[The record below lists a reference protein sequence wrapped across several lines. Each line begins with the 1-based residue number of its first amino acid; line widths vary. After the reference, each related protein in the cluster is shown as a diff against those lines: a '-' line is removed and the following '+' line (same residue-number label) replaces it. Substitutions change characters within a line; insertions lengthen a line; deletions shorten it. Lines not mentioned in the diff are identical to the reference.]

1 MEKKLYSPIEVLQ
14 LLNKKLTK
22 EMKLV
27 FFSVIIS
34 GVIAHGAFIFN
45 NYYSFD
51 ATAALFEITGTYN
64 HGRWFLD
71 ILVKITE
78 LFFSNVYSALPV
90 VCATITLLGIAIS
103 ASMIISLFNM
113 KNCILI
119 VLTGCFF
126 SVFPVICAEFG
137 YMGCPQY
144 YFIALLITVLAVWL
158 TVKYKWGYIVGS
170 ILLMLGLGIYQAFF
184 PNAVVLFLLRIMYDL
199 IDNVELKKIWKR
211 IGKYVATL
219 GVGMVM
225 YFVINKV
232 FLHVKHVSLTSYQGI
247 NSMGHVTINEL
258 LHGIQNAYNGFTNYM
273 FAENMGLS
281 SSAVLRYSFLLV
293 AILSIILLGALLC
306 YQIKSIGA
314 KCLFGI
320 SVLIFP
326 LAVNII
332 YVMCCN
338 EGAYVYSLMLYSSV
352 FFFVFPMM
360 LFDKY
365 EQLYSQQKFGIVLQ
379 WIVIILSMVMILYY
393 VGYDNIVYSK
403 LDMIQQQTDTY
414 CNTLVTQI
422 KSVEGYSDEYPV
434 ILVQDREKEGRFDF
448 NDASMI
454 EIVEYNNLSL
464 NPYGGTMRNW
474 IRDYSFEYY
483 LKYRTGFATPIS
495 KDVSSIENMEMVELM
510 PCYPKSGSIKVIDNQ
525 IVVKLSDY

>member
-14 LLNKKLTK
+14 LFNRKFTK

-27 FFSVIIS
+27 FLSVIIS

-51 ATAALFEITGTYN
+51 AAASLFEITGTYN
-64 HGRWFLD
+64 HGRWFFY
-71 ILVKITE
+71 ILVKVTE

-103 ASMIISLFNM
+103 ASMIVSLLNM
-113 KNCILI
+113 KNSILI
-119 VLTGCFF
+119 VLSGCFF

-137 YMGCPQY
+137 YMGYPQY
-144 YFIALLITVLAVWL
+144 YFIALFMTVLAVFV
-158 TVKYKWGYIVGS
+158 TVKYKWGCIAGS

-184 PNAVVLFLLRIMYDL
+184 PNAVVLFLLLIMYDL
-199 IDNVELKKIWKR
+199 IDNVELKEIWKR

-219 GVGMVM
+219 GVGMAM
-225 YFVINKV
+225 YFVANKT
-232 FLHVKHVSLTSYQGI
+232 FIRLKQAYLTSYQGI
-247 NSMGHVTINEL
+247 DSMGHVTINEL
-258 LHGIQNAYNGFTNYM
+258 LHGIQNAYKGFANFM
-273 FAENMGLS
+273 FTDNMGLS
-281 SSAVLRYSFLLV
+281 GSALLRKSLLLV
-293 AILSIILLGALLC
+293 VILSIILLGVLLC
-306 YQIKSIGA
+306 SHIKSIGA
-314 KCLFGI
+314 KSLFGI

-338 EGAYVYSLMLYSSV
+338 EGAFVYSLMLYSSV
-352 FFFVFPMM
+352 FFFVFPLM

-379 WIVIILSMVMILYY
+379 WLVIALSIVMIFYY
-393 VGYDNIVYSK
+393 IGYDNIAYSK
-403 LDMIQQQTDTY
+403 ANMIQQQTDTY

-422 KSVEGYSDEYPV
+422 KSVEGYSDEYPI

-483 LKYRTGFATPIS
+483 LKYRTGFGTKLD
-495 KDVSSIENMEMVELM
+495 KDISSIKNMNMVKQM
-510 PCYPKSGSIKVIDNQ
+510 PCYPESGSIKIIDNQ
-525 IVVKLSDY
+525 IIVKLSDY